1 MEINKKT
8 KITEPT
14 LKSAKLYN
22 EDNKYYLKLIYTFSN
37 SEGVFEIEIPKV
49 RLPIETLVEINNTS
63 EGISYGDFHFYK
75 RTDLRYNLKFER
87 FTLPFF
93 EDSNGNRFN
102 IECIEKLKKE
112 MTIEEIENELGYKIK
127 IISKK

>member
-49 RLPIETLVEINNTS
+49 RLPIETFVKINNTS
-63 EGISYGDFHFYK
+63 EGISCGDFYK

-93 EDSNGNRFN
+93 EDSNGNSFN